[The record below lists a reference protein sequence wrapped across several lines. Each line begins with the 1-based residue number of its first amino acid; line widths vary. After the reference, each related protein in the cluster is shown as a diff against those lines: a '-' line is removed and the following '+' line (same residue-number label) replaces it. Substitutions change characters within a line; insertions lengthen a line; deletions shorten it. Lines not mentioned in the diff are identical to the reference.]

1 MFKIFSFSR
10 ESGARRNDIIDIFMD
25 ELDKPNDNGFFTTE
39 ELELGF
45 VATAILFF
53 FAGFD
58 TTSSTLSVV
67 MHALMYHPEV
77 QDNVRREI
85 EEVIGDDELTAEHL
99 KDLKYMENVIHES
112 MRKYFLNGN
121 KTLIL

>member
-1 MFKIFSFSR
+1 
-10 ESGARRNDIIDIFMD
+10 
-25 ELDKPNDNGFFTTE
+25 
-39 ELELGF
+39 
-45 VATAILFF
+45 
-53 FAGFD
+53 
-58 TTSSTLSVV
+58 

-112 MRKYFLNGN
+112 MRKYFGLGKKNL
-121 KTLIL
+121 KIRLLPHIK

>member
-1 MFKIFSFSR
+1 M
-10 ESGARRNDIIDIFMD
+10 
-25 ELDKPNDNGFFTTE
+25 
-39 ELELGF
+39 
-45 VATAILFF
+45 LFF

-58 TTSSTLSVV
+58 TTSNTLSVV

-112 MRKYFLNGN
+112 MRQYFFTG
-121 KTLIL
+121 KTKC